1 MKQIFSTFSLL
12 TVSTCLQVPPATPA
26 HFHPSNYSIRSFL
39 AGTHGDTHR
48 AMRSGPWNSLLI
60 AIKGHVTWGLRAMT
74 SSAELIKRNVFFMMR
89 ELDCALE
96 AAQHVHMLSV
106 MVIWSNNQ
114 FRPWQKNNKIT
125 FGTAKT
131 RHTCLRM
138 TDCSPGY
145 LCTATLG
152 CLIVYFTFY

>member
-48 AMRSGPWNSLLI
+48 AMRSEPWNSLLI

-96 AAQHVHMLSV
+96 AAQHVHTLSV

-125 FGTAKT
+125 FETEKT

-145 LCTATLG
+145 LCTATSG